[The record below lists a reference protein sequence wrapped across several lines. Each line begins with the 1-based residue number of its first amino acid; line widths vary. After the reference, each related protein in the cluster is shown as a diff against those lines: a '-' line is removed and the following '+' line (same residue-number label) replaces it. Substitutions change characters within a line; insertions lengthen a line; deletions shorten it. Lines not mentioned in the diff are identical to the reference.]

1 MASARPSRAPQHS
14 RTSGAR
20 SLGGRTAPARRP
32 QPADPRRKQQ
42 QAAPRLKVI
51 PGGGEAAAAVSQGG
65 TSRRAPR
72 PTIPAASLKF
82 AAAATAVVASCVFG
96 VVLLQVMLA
105 QTSFELHK
113 IHSELVSEE
122 TKYRHM
128 RFEVANAEA
137 PEKIHQAA
145 ARLGLVVPAE
155 QRYVF
160 GPDAPASSSNEGSTR
175 PVQQPNDKAGLK
187 AVLSKQP

>member
-1 MASARPSRAPQHS
+1 MASARPTRSANPSEPKHS
-14 RTSGAR
+14 ATRP
-20 SLGGRTAPARRP
+20 APARRQ
-32 QPADPRRKQQ
+32 QPGKA
-42 QAAPRLKVI
+42 RLKVI
-51 PGGGEAAAAVSQGG
+51 AGGREAAQDVSR
-65 TSRRAPR
+65 SRPSRSAKSVAPA
-72 PTIPAASLKF
+72 PGLKF
-82 AAAATAVVASCVFG
+82 VAAATAVVAACVFG

-113 IHSELVSEE
+113 IHTKLVSEE

-137 PEKIHQAA
+137 PEKINQAA
-145 ARLGLVVPAE
+145 ATLGLVVPAE

-160 GPDAPASSSNEGSTR
+160 GPNSPGSSDDGSTPQAR
-175 PVQQPNDKAGLK
+175 QPNDKAGLK

>member
-1 MASARPSRAPQHS
+1 
-14 RTSGAR
+14 
-20 SLGGRTAPARRP
+20 
-32 QPADPRRKQQ
+32 
-42 QAAPRLKVI
+42 
-51 PGGGEAAAAVSQGG
+51 
-65 TSRRAPR
+65 
-72 PTIPAASLKF
+72 
-82 AAAATAVVASCVFG
+82 
-96 VVLLQVMLA
+96 
-105 QTSFELHK
+105 
-113 IHSELVSEE
+113 VSEE

-160 GPDAPASSSNEGSTR
+160 GPETPTNSSDEGSTQQVR
-175 PVQQPNDKAGLK
+175 QPNDKAGLK

>member
-1 MASARPSRAPQHS
+1 MASAPPNRSANPSERKGSA
-14 RTSGAR
+14 TR
-20 SLGGRTAPARRP
+20 SAPARRQ
-32 QPADPRRKQQ
+32 QPGN
-42 QAAPRLKVI
+42 PRLKVI
-51 PGGGEAAAAVSQGG
+51 AGGRQEVQD
-65 TSRRAPR
+65 TSRSRASR
-72 PTIPAASLKF
+72 SAKSVAPAPGLKF
-82 AAAATAVVASCVFG
+82 VAAATAVVAACVFG

-113 IHSELVSEE
+113 IHTKLVSEE

-145 ARLGLVVPAE
+145 VRIGLVVPAE

-160 GPDAPASSSNEGSTR
+160 GPDSPANSEEGSTPQAR
-175 PVQQPNDKAGLK
+175 QPNDKAGLK